1 MASKIEFE
9 VNKSKSG
16 VHFLD
21 VAIEKTDK
29 NTIKTS
35 VYTKPTDAH
44 LYLNASSCHPKHT
57 IRNLPKG
64 QFIRYKRICSDENDF
79 LRQSAELKQ
88 FFLKRGFSEK
98 LLSRTINEVKKMDR
112 DSLLAENIEGSG
124 ENCLLILHCECDV
137 TSICPALEVTW
148 KSHFA

>member
-1 MASKIEFE
+1 MNHLDRFIEFIQNFSKSKKMASKIEFE

-21 VAIEKTDK
+21 VTIEKTDK

-64 QFIRYKRICSDENDF
+64 QFIRYKRICSDKNDF

-88 FFLKRGFSEK
+88 FFLK
-98 LLSRTINEVKKMDR
+98 
-112 DSLLAENIEGSG
+112 
-124 ENCLLILHCECDV
+124 
-137 TSICPALEVTW
+137 
-148 KSHFA
+148 